1 MEQKPSDTLVF
12 PISDLDRRI
21 VDALPFM
28 PDSSRWPAFNAVR
41 HINCAWRLKEIDP
54 QMAIFRAITAE
65 EEAATGLFLSIK
77 RRGYRGAEKLRHR
90 DHVHK
95 NSVIPFFDAITR
107 VIAKVGDQMPKSEL
121 IFEPDNKRLVIRF
134 SHIHPQTGEDVWAY
148 PTPPLHVSL
157 RGGTPNGK
165 MKKEDFAAGV
175 KEIVAGANVKD
186 IIEYVKNKANFRN
199 QILYAAPDGYPTLT
213 EDIDGALELYQRHVF
228 TILRMYMLID
238 PYPGNQLFVQQALDA
253 FLKTL
258 RLLPHDLNDE
268 NA

>member
-12 PISDLDRRI
+12 TATELDRAI

-28 PDSSRWPAFNAVR
+28 PDSSRWPAFNSVR
-41 HINCAWRLKEIDP
+41 HINRAWRVKDIDP
-54 QMAIFRAITAE
+54 QMAIFRALTAE
-65 EEAATGLFLSIK
+65 EEAATGLFLSLK
-77 RRGYRGAEKLRHR
+77 RRGYRGAEKLKHR

-121 IFEPDNKRLVIRF
+121 LFEPDNRRLVIRF
-134 SHIHPQTGEDVWAY
+134 SHTHPHTGEAVWAY
-148 PTPPLHVSL
+148 PTPPLHLSL
-157 RGGTPNGK
+157 RGGTPDGK
-165 MKKEDFAAGV
+165 MKKEDFSAGV
-175 KEIVAGANVKD
+175 NEIVAGANVKD
-186 IIEYVKNKANFRN
+186 IVEYFRNKANFRN
-199 QILYAAPDGYPTLT
+199 QILYAGPDGYPTMT
-213 EDIDGALELYQRHVF
+213 EGIDDALRLYQKHVF

-258 RLLPHDLNDE
+258 RLLPRDLKDE
-268 NA
+268 IA